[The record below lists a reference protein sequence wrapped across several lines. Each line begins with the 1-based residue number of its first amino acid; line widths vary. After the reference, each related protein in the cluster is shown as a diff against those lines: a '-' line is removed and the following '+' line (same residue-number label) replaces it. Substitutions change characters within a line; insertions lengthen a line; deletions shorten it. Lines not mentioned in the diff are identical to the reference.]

1 MYWSEVA
8 ISFPKASFNRSIL
21 FLVLVRNFDL
31 FHNNKGFV
39 SISAKPVPERNKADR
54 KNGPKRSRFGSAP
67 CLARHHEIRHINAT
81 RARPDSGFL
90 SVRNLKQR
98 QAVPLFV
105 PDRKGLPVTAF
116 VHEMNVKTHRAD
128 RGQLLDGQ
136 HIEHHVDIAHRID
149 VTVEVDVAVN
159 HPVLHHMLRCD
170 PHHLAGFLRRRRG
183 IDERIGTRPDNRVQV
198 DRFTDR
204 QVDDAPLRHGPPEL
218 PASGIVQ
225 REITG
230 REHPVVLVHPRYDF
244 IRSVLFGA
252 VVDLDRHARKD
263 PRAVFLIQLID
274 PEPFALGIDTRRI
287 EDLVRQSRNGHPKCE
302 IDLLRVCIISVTCFL
317 CHISVRFSISNDNE
331 RQSRPVIRP
340 GAGKKAVDTEWF
352 IPTKTPRPGFLRT
365 VAAYAGNRAKP
376 SGRAD
381 CISCKDTNKPGAKAN
396 FYLRF
401 AGMECLRRSQR

>member
-1 MYWSEVA
+1 
-8 ISFPKASFNRSIL
+8 
-21 FLVLVRNFDL
+21 
-31 FHNNKGFV
+31 
-39 SISAKPVPERNKADR
+39 
-54 KNGPKRSRFGSAP
+54 
-67 CLARHHEIRHINAT
+67 
-81 RARPDSGFL
+81 
-90 SVRNLKQR
+90 
-98 QAVPLFV
+98 
-105 PDRKGLPVTAF
+105 
-116 VHEMNVKTHRAD
+116 MNIKTHRPD
-128 RGQLLDGQ
+128 RGQLFDGQ
-136 HIEHHVDIAHRID
+136 HIEHHVDITHRID

-317 CHISVRFSISNDNE
+317 CHISVRFSISNATK
-331 RQSRPVIRP
+331 RQSAGYPP
-340 GAGKKAVDTEWF
+340 GREKAVDTEWF
-352 IPTKTPRPGFLRT
+352 HSYKNAPARLPADSSGVCRKQSEAFRPRRLHF
-365 VAAYAGNRAKP
+365 V
-376 SGRAD
+376 
-381 CISCKDTNKPGAKAN
+381 
-396 FYLRF
+396 
-401 AGMECLRRSQR
+401 QRYE